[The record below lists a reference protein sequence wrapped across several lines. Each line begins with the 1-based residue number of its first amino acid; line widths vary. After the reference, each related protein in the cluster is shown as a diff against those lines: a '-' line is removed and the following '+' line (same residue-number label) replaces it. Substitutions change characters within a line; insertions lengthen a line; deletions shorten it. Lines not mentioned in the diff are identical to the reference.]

1 MTSSEAVNPIGSFAD
16 PEYAQVGLT
25 EAKARATCNVV
36 ISNEPTCPTTMRS
49 NPANL
54 KASDDFV
61 IGDSRP
67 SEFGDV
73 SNCCSWASATLSSHP
88 FLAEDQVAPS
98 RHDRNCSG
106 KLPEAGPRELA
117 WQQ

>member
-1 MTSSEAVNPIGSFAD
+1 
-16 PEYAQVGLT
+16 
-25 EAKARATCNVV
+25 V

-67 SEFGDV
+67 SEFGDF
-73 SNCCSWASATLSSHP
+73 SNAAAGLPRRCPATPFWLKIKSRRPDTTAIALESCQKLAQGNLLGSSSNS
-88 FLAEDQVAPS
+88 QVATISLTPS
-98 RHDRNCSG
+98 CGSR
-106 KLPEAGPRELA
+106 RE
-117 WQQ
+117 